1 MNNDVQL
8 QVLIEKSIQLNITHI
23 NTRSMISTFGGLL
36 LTLTQDTFDE
46 RKKKP
51 LSGRII
57 KVRKKFNIV
66 WQSYYFSRYKIP
78 WPQELQNDKLV

>member
-1 MNNDVQL
+1 MSENPGVY
-8 QVLIEKSIQLNITHI
+8 IAMKSAVK
-23 NTRSMISTFGGLL
+23 
-36 LTLTQDTFDE
+36 QDTFDE
-46 RKKKP
+46 RKKNP

-66 WQSYYFSRYKIP
+66 WQSHYFSTYKIL